1 MIIDL
6 PITERQDQLDM
17 WAAEVIPAMVRCVLQ
32 GKDCIDLERM
42 PDMCAEVFRDKVS
55 CGMNHIA
62 GLLSSDVCARIVREC
77 VECVRR
83 RRVKHRLIGE
93 EELDDD
99 VHLSLAV
106 VMLEQ
111 FVKDSSLDKLLLK
124 KLNDAIRPYHEEK
137 GAALKMEAG
146 RVINDMSLL
155 KNTMK
160 HLFLYMKCL
169 SWATLTRRFLSRASA
184 VAFLQQEQQTYL
196 SLLLSPN
203 TLVTPLVVNSLLDLF
218 AGCAEDRL
226 DWSVVTSLVT
236 NLENTRQM
244 IAAQLTANA
253 DVCNALVHL
262 FFTPVAAYLDE
273 HCSTHTVRSPKD
285 ATIDLPALHS
295 LLTAYMKVAFA
306 SLSHG

>member
-1 MIIDL
+1 MILDL

-83 RRVKHRLIGE
+83 RRVRHRLIGE

-124 KLNDAIRPYHEEK
+124 KLNDAIRPYLEEK

-169 SWATLTRRFLSRASA
+169 
-184 VAFLQQEQQTYL
+184 
-196 SLLLSPN
+196 
-203 TLVTPLVVNSLLDLF
+203 
-218 AGCAEDRL
+218 
-226 DWSVVTSLVT
+226 
-236 NLENTRQM
+236 
-244 IAAQLTANA
+244 
-253 DVCNALVHL
+253 
-262 FFTPVAAYLDE
+262 
-273 HCSTHTVRSPKD
+273 
-285 ATIDLPALHS
+285 
-295 LLTAYMKVAFA
+295 
-306 SLSHG
+306 